1 MLHIYPVILAFVTDV
16 HPLIARI
23 ARHDPDLAKQLR
35 RASTSVVLNTAEGMY
50 ARGRQ
55 RAASYNVALRE
66 MRESYAAL
74 EVSVRLRYLA
84 PLAPELEQRIARI
97 LGTLVRLSF
106 RGSEPAKP
114 ARRLTDEPAEDVLQ
128 PNSECEHDAN
138 VIPGASAERAGYL
151 DRRARLAALSER
163 DGVGATLV
171 RQTLASRA
179 LGRIERGARGALA
192 RLLPQLRVPDARAAD
207 QLHELESELISDEL
221 VMRK

>member
-55 RAASYNVALRE
+55 RTASYNIALRE

-74 EVSVRLRYLA
+74 EVSVRLRYVA
-84 PLAPELEQRIARI
+84 PLPEAFEQRVAHI

-106 RGSEPAKP
+106 PR
-114 ARRLTDEPAEDVLQ
+114 Q
-128 PNSECEHDAN
+128 
-138 VIPGASAERAGYL
+138 GAG
-151 DRRARLAALSER
+151 
-163 DGVGATLV
+163 
-171 RQTLASRA
+171 
-179 LGRIERGARGALA
+179 
-192 RLLPQLRVPDARAAD
+192 
-207 QLHELESELISDEL
+207 
-221 VMRK
+221 